1 LRFRIGITGKPRI
14 GKSTII
20 KAVIK
25 SLKAKGIAVGG
36 MLTADIREG
45 GRRVGFSIED
55 INTGVKGILA
65 HVQLYQRGPKVKVGK
80 YVVNL
85 TDLDAL
91 GANSI
96 KNALARPD
104 PIIIIVDE
112 IGPMELKSKKF
123 IEAVEEA
130 IESGR
135 SMLVSV
141 HQKSEH
147 ELVRKVKKEFE
158 TFEVTEENRDEIAN
172 YILYILAAQPL
183 HRTLLARRNLTSL
196 SFDPDSFRHR

>member
-1 LRFRIGITGKPRI
+1 MRVRIGITGKPKI

-25 SLKAKGIAVGG
+25 SLKIEGIAVGG

-45 GRRVGFSIED
+45 GRRVGFSLED
-55 INTGVKGILA
+55 INTGEKGILA

-85 TDLDAL
+85 TDLDSI

-96 KNALARPD
+96 KNALAHPD

-130 IESGR
+130 IESAKTT
-135 SMLVSV
+135 LVSV

-172 YILYILAAQPL
+172 YISYILAAQPL
-183 HRTLLARRNLTSL
+183 HRTLLARINLTSL
-196 SFDPDSFRHR
+196 SFDQDSYHHR